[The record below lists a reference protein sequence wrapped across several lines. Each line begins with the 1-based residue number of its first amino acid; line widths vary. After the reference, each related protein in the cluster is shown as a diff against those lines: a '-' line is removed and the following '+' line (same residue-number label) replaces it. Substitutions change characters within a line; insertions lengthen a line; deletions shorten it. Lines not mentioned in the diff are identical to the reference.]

1 MGAGLFTVTIGLW
14 IVGMSFAG
22 LADSKMA
29 LKIVFVVGIALGI
42 LFGWLLKLG
51 DYFSATILGVAGI
64 FNFLQAG
71 LGGFYED
78 YDAKTSSQVLSYIGI
93 FLAVSGTYAI
103 WELSLNYIGVWL
115 WLAGVILWLITLAVY
130 EKAPKACAGG
140 VIGISVI
147 NTILSYVIWL
157 GFFGA

>member
-1 MGAGLFTVTIGLW
+1 MAL
-14 IVGMSFAG
+14 AG
-22 LADSKMA
+22 LAKLKSA
-29 LKIVFVVGIALGI
+29 LKIVFIVGIVAGI

-71 LGGFYED
+71 LGGFYDE
-78 YDAKTSSQVLSYIGI
+78 YDAKTSSQVLSYVGV

-103 WELSLNYIGVWL
+103 WELSLNYIGAWL

-130 EKAPKACAGG
+130 EKATKACAGG
-140 VIGISVI
+140 VIGISAI
-147 NTILSYVIWL
+147 NTVLSYVIWL
-157 GFFGA
+157 GLFGA